1 MLRGLVS
8 LAFSLPLLALTAPD
22 VAESRAPADYL
33 ATCHVISAAIS
44 KKSQVFFPPAPQYI
58 ADNAHYATSSS
69 DSSACS
75 VEPGTP
81 EDVSVILRIL
91 GTTRTPFAVKGGGH
105 SLNPGFSSTK
115 GVQISMTRFNQV
127 TVNSSAGTVDVGS
140 GLIWDQVYEA
150 LDGTGINVVG
160 GRVPGIGVAGF
171 TLGGGYSWLSSQ
183 FGLTIDN
190 IAAYQLVLPNGIIT
204 TVTKGDEDLWFAI
217 RGGLNNFGIV
227 TRFTLV
233 SHPQGE
239 VWGGFIV
246 YNGTQIN
253 AVKAAISAFV
263 KTDDPKAALIANFG
277 FVAPGPLVSS
287 ALVFYDGPTPPP
299 GIFDGFMSIPSLQ
312 SNVTSGTFMEFF
324 GALQGLILQLAHG
337 SSHTAQPVIE
347 AFINETTTW
356 SEKLTGLDP
365 GLFLVYNLEPFD
377 KGLFTHGSPSAY
389 PADRSI
395 FAQPSNVNYG
405 WEDPAND
412 DVMTD
417 ALHQTTAALH
427 AAGLAQG
434 EDLADVSVYPNYALA
449 DTPLESMF
457 GANVPRLQALRK
469 RYDPADVMGPAGGF
483 RF

>member
-1 MLRGLVS
+1 MLRAGLVG
-8 LAFSLPLLALTAPD
+8 LAFSLPLLALSSPD
-22 VAESRAPADYL
+22 SAAERRAPVDYL
-33 ATCHVISAAIS
+33 ATCRNISAAIS
-44 KKSQVFFPPAPQYI
+44 NKSQVFFPLALQYI
-58 ADNAHYATSSS
+58 ADNAHFATSSS
-69 DSSACS
+69 DLSACS

-81 EDVSVILRIL
+81 EDVSVIVSL
-91 GTTRTPFAVKGGGH
+91 PGGGH

-140 GLIWDQVYEA
+140 GLTWDQVYEA

-160 GRVPGIGVAGF
+160 GRVPGVGVAGF

-190 IAAYQLVLPNGIIT
+190 IAAYQLVLPNGTIT
-204 TVTKGDEDLWFAI
+204 TVTKEDEDLFFAI
-217 RGGLNNFGIV
+217 RGIV

-239 VWGGFIV
+239 VWGGLII
-246 YNGTQIN
+246 YGAIEID
-253 AVKAAISAFV
+253 AVKAAISTFLQA
-263 KTDDPKAALIANFG
+263 DDPKAALLVNFN
-277 FVAPGPLVSS
+277 FIPPGPLFITV
-287 ALVFYDGPTPPP
+287 LVFYDGPTPPP
-299 GIFDGFMSIPSLQ
+299 GIFDGFMSIPRLQ
-312 SNVTSGTFMEFF
+312 FGVSSGSFVDFIKGLPASDPLSGTRGRFNAISFPSYPE
-324 GALQGLILQLAHG
+324 
-337 SSHTAQPVIE
+337 SVID

-356 SEKLTGLDP
+356 GEKLTGLDL
-365 GLFLVYNLEPFD
+365 GLFLSYTLEPFD
-377 KGLFTHGSPSAY
+377 QGLLTHGPPSAY

-395 FAQPSNVNYG
+395 FAQPSDIYFAWG
-405 WEDPAND
+405 DPAND

-434 EDLADVSVYPNYALA
+434 EDLSDVPVYPNYALA
-449 DTPLESMF
+449 DTPLENMF
-457 GANVPRLQALRK
+457 GANIPRLQALRK
-469 RYDPADVMGPAGGF
+469 EYDPADVMVLAGGF